1 MDRKSY
7 NEPELTDTSAVILW
21 PVTERK
27 QQQQNKNLHKLDRQK
42 KVGNKRY
49 LVCTSEIH
57 TPTRAIYCVQHNPCV
72 SVSVCVCVCVIMLDV
87 DAISPKSTHTQSPI
101 TGSIR
106 HPGPQIAQQPA
117 GSSPRD
123 IIVLLVKIFQ
133 CAQSDVHGCFPCTE
147 DNICKGLKRRG
158 VKETAAQKFKGKKNK
173 GRTKTYA
180 WEKKR

>member
-72 SVSVCVCVCVIMLDV
+72 SVSVCVCVCVCYH
-87 DAISPKSTHTQSPI
+87 ARRGCHQSKINSHSEPHNRKYPSS
-101 TGSIR
+101 GSSDR
-106 HPGPQIAQQPA
+106 PAACWQQPK
-117 GSSPRD
+117 GHNRSPCQD
-123 IIVLLVKIFQ
+123 IPMCSERCPWL
-133 CAQSDVHGCFPCTE
+133 FPLHWRQHLQR
-147 DNICKGLKRRG
+147 I
-158 VKETAAQKFKGKKNK
+158 KEE
-173 GRTKTYA
+173 RS
-180 WEKKR
+180 